1 MSKIRLKQALAVAL
15 MLIAIPSV
23 AFVTARLGNVVE
35 RAETGADS
43 RAALTEVIVPVDP
56 GDIEWLEDPPLPR
69 EMEVATRHAVGE
81 AYLVSLGL
89 LEGSLAVGA
98 QDDLAVHLTG
108 PALEAARE
116 QRVRA
121 PVVARTHRVQVVFY
135 SADGQIVELVDE
147 ATRALWVAD
156 AGPVIRTEVA
166 VALLLQIDG
175 VWHLR
180 HRIVEDGAVA
190 RATGLE
196 ALFPTMRDLEEREET
211 L

>member
-1 MSKIRLKQALAVAL
+1 MSKTRLKQALAVAL
-15 MLIAIPSV
+15 MLIAVPSV

-56 GDIEWLEDPPLPR
+56 SDIDWLEDPPLPR

-89 LEGSLAVGA
+89 LEGTLTVAA

-116 QRVRA
+116 RKVAA
-121 PVVARTHRVQVVFY
+121 PVVARTHRIQVVFY

-147 ATRALWVAD
+147 ASRALWVAD
-156 AGPVIRTEVA
+156 AGPVIRTELA

-180 HRIVEDGAVA
+180 HRIVEDGAIA
-190 RATGLE
+190 SATGLE
-196 ALFPTMRDLEEREET
+196 ALFPTTRDLEEREET
-211 L
+211 Q